1 LLVVED
7 DFLIGALLTEQL
19 EELGYVVVGP
29 ASSLDEASRLAVD
42 APINGALLDI
52 NLGVGRSNSI
62 AEILIARKIPI
73 LFVSGYRQTPD
84 EKFRAIP
91 ILSKPFTLATLKA
104 AVENIF
110 GPP

>member
-1 LLVVED
+1 
-7 DFLIGALLTEQL
+7 
-19 EELGYVVVGP
+19 
-29 ASSLDEASRLAVD
+29 
-42 APINGALLDI
+42 LLDI

-104 AVENIF
+104 AVENILVRRRGYAISF
-110 GPP
+110 AANSLAQIQ